1 MAGACDSGS
10 RQKHL
15 IRNRLITRN
24 IMAIEQRIVNDSLTE
39 IYVIGG
45 DNFITQSRPTNFHQ
59 FFTRKILTPTEDI
72 SDYREVTAAERTA
85 LEQAD
90 AALQSYGIPDAAYLA
105 RVQKVFGMKWEK
117 SPWGYYENYAKY
129 DFDSGLFQFG
139 SLKDISK
146 VDMDIALSAAAE
158 MHKSSHVAGCLRIPG
173 LRFAVVP
180 FASQKGYMFQ
190 YSDVEEVLL
199 QGDHNNHP
207 SFYELDWFRG
217 ASKLKVIEGI
227 IGARDFRANE
237 VISFD
242 GCNALEEVRIIAL
255 NCNVNFGSSP
265 NLSLSTINYILS
277 NLGSRAAGKTITL
290 HPTAYVRVT
299 DELFALAAE
308 KNITIAST

>member
-15 IRNRLITRN
+15 IRNSLITRN

-199 QGDHNNHP
+199 QGNHNNYP

-227 IGARDFRANE
+227 IVARDFRANE

-242 GCNALEEVRIIAL
+242 GCNALEEVRIITL

>member
-1 MAGACDSGS
+1 M
-10 RQKHL
+10 
-15 IRNRLITRN
+15 
-24 IMAIEQRIVNDSLTE
+24 
-39 IYVIGG
+39 
-45 DNFITQSRPTNFHQ
+45 
-59 FFTRKILTPTEDI
+59 TPTEDI
-72 SDYREVTAAERTA
+72 SDFREVTAAERTA
-85 LEQAD
+85 LEQSD

-105 RVQKVFGMKWEK
+105 RVQKVFGMKWQK

-129 DFDSGLFQFG
+129 DFDSGFFQFG

-180 FASQKGYMFQ
+180 FGSQKGYMFQ

-199 QGDHNNHP
+199 QGQQNNYP
-207 SFYELDWFRG
+207 SFYELNWFRG

-227 IGARDFRANE
+227 IIARDLNANE

-242 GCNALEEVRIIAL
+242 GCNALEEVRIITL

-277 NLGSRAAGKTITL
+277 CSGSRAAGKTLTL
-290 HPTAYVRVT
+290 HPMAYARVT

>member
-1 MAGACDSGS
+1 M
-10 RQKHL
+10 
-15 IRNRLITRN
+15 
-24 IMAIEQRIVNDSLTE
+24 
-39 IYVIGG
+39 
-45 DNFITQSRPTNFHQ
+45 
-59 FFTRKILTPTEDI
+59 TPTEDI

-199 QGDHNNHP
+199 QGNHNNYP

-227 IGARDFRANE
+227 IVARDFRANE

-242 GCNALEEVRIIAL
+242 GCNALEEVRIITL

>member
-1 MAGACDSGS
+1 
-10 RQKHL
+10 
-15 IRNRLITRN
+15 
-24 IMAIEQRIVNDSLTE
+24 MAIQQRIVNNSLTE

-45 DNFITQSRPTNFHQ
+45 GNFITQSQPTNFHH

-85 LEQAD
+85 IEKAD

-129 DFDSGLFQFG
+129 DFDSGFFQFG

-180 FASQKGYMFQ
+180 FESQKDYMFQ

-199 QGDHNNHP
+199 QGDHNNYP
-207 SFYELDWFRG
+207 SFYELNWFRG

-227 IGARDFRANE
+227 IMASYLRADE
-237 VISFD
+237 VISFV
-242 GCNALEEVRIIAL
+242 GCNALEEVRIVAL

-277 NLGSRAAGKTITL
+277 NLGTRAAGKTLTL
-290 HPTAYVRVT
+290 HPTAYARVT

>member
-1 MAGACDSGS
+1 
-10 RQKHL
+10 
-15 IRNRLITRN
+15 
-24 IMAIEQRIVNDSLTE
+24 MAIQQRIINDSLTE

-45 DNFITQSRPTNFHQ
+45 GNFITQSRPTNFHQ

-105 RVQKVFGMKWEK
+105 RVQKVFGMKWDK

-129 DFDSGLFQFG
+129 DFDSGFFQFG

-180 FASQKGYMFQ
+180 FNSQKDYMFQ

-199 QGDHNNHP
+199 QGYHNNYP
-207 SFYELDWFRG
+207 NLYQPNWFRG

-227 IGARDFRANE
+227 IIARDFHGNE

-277 NLGSRAAGKTITL
+277 NLGSRAAGKTLTL
-290 HPTAYVRVT
+290 HPTAYARVT

>member
-1 MAGACDSGS
+1 M
-10 RQKHL
+10 
-15 IRNRLITRN
+15 
-24 IMAIEQRIVNDSLTE
+24 
-39 IYVIGG
+39 
-45 DNFITQSRPTNFHQ
+45 
-59 FFTRKILTPTEDI
+59 TPTEDI
-72 SDYREVTAAERTA
+72 SDFREVTAAERTA
-85 LEQAD
+85 LEQSD

-129 DFDSGLFQFG
+129 DFDSGFFQFG

-180 FASQKGYMFQ
+180 FESQKGYMFK

-199 QGDHNNHP
+199 QGYHNNYP
-207 SFYELDWFRG
+207 SFYELNWFCG

-227 IGARDFRANE
+227 IIARNFYADE

-242 GCNALEEVRIIAL
+242 GCNALEEVRIITL

-277 NLGSRAAGKTITL
+277 NLGSRAAGKTLTL
-290 HPTAYVRVT
+290 HPTAYARVT

>member
-1 MAGACDSGS
+1 
-10 RQKHL
+10 
-15 IRNRLITRN
+15 
-24 IMAIEQRIVNDSLTE
+24 MAIEQRIVNNSLTE

-45 DNFITQSRPTNFHQ
+45 GNFITQSRPTNFHQ
-59 FFTRKILTPTEDI
+59 FYTRKILTPTEDI
-72 SDYREVTAAERTA
+72 SDFREVTAAERTA

-105 RVQKVFGMKWEK
+105 RVQKVFGMKWKK

-129 DFDSGLFQFG
+129 DFDSGFFQFG

-180 FASQKGYMFQ
+180 FESQKDYMFQ
-190 YSDVEEVLL
+190 YSDVEGVLL
-199 QGDHNNHP
+199 QGQHNNYP
-207 SFYELDWFRG
+207 NFVRVLNWFRG
-217 ASKLKVIEGI
+217 APKLKVIEGI
-227 IGARDFRANE
+227 IIARDFHADE

-277 NLGSRAAGKTITL
+277 NLGSRAAEKIITL
-290 HPTAYVRVT
+290 HPTAYARVT